1 MLKEFFI
8 NACILIAIL
17 SLGNQ
22 ILLNKEITPS
32 APLKLRLFYSL
43 MSGLLGILLIIFSVQ
58 VTPGVIIDFRNIP
71 IILSA
76 TYCGMGAAI
85 FTALIIGLFRLLYA
99 GLSYSSIVGAI
110 TALIIGISCGLIVK
124 KVMSSVKQWLYMIS
138 IILILTS
145 IGLYLLINNEL
156 IFIKAIISYWI
167 IISMGST
174 LVFFYVK
181 YLNIIKYT
189 YKKYQHD
196 SSIDHRT
203 GLNNVRQFDIEL
215 NKIISRKT
223 ETSLIAM
230 VYIDID
236 FFKKVN
242 DTYGHQNG
250 HKVLE
255 DLGKIL
261 LSSSSYSDIVSR
273 NGGEEF
279 SVLMTDCPRDKVTE
293 VAERIRKT
301 VQKHKFY
308 LIDGQAINITVSIGV
323 AIYPDTVNDINMI
336 VEKADEAL
344 YQAKRTGRNRVV
356 LPS

>member
-1 MLKEFFI
+1 MIKELFV
-8 NACILIAIL
+8 NASILIAIIT
-17 SLGNQ
+17 LGNQ
-22 ILLNKEITPS
+22 ILINKEITPS
-32 APLKLRLFYSL
+32 APLKLRIFFSS
-43 MSGLLGILLIIFSVQ
+43 MSGLLGMLLIIFSVH
-58 VTPGVIIDFRNIP
+58 VLPGVIIDFRNIA

-76 TYCGMGAAI
+76 TYCGMGSAI

-99 GLSYSSIVGAI
+99 GLSYPSIVGAI
-110 TALIIGISCGLIVK
+110 TAVIIGISCGLIVK
-124 KVMSSVKQWLYMIS
+124 RMMSPGKQWLYMSLIM
-138 IILILTS
+138 LILSS
-145 IGLYLLINNEL
+145 IALYLLINNEL
-156 IFIKAIISYWI
+156 IFLKSIIAYWI
-167 IISMGST
+167 SASMVST

-181 YLNIIKYT
+181 YINISKYIYRT
-189 YKKYQHD
+189 YQLD

-203 GLNNVRQFDIEL
+203 GLNNVRQFEIEL
-215 NKIISRKT
+215 NRIISRVT

-250 HKVLE
+250 DKILE

-261 LSSSSYSDIVSR
+261 LSSSSYLDIVSR

-279 SVLMTDCPRDKVTE
+279 SVVMTDCPRDKVLE

-301 VQKHKFY
+301 VQEHKFY
-308 LIDGQAINITVSIGV
+308 LIDGHAINITVSIGV
-323 AIYPDTVNDINMI
+323 VIYPDTVNDINMI

-356 LPS
+356 LNG